1 MILNMNLNIFL
12 ANKIGNKSDSTG
24 KLSRTGTIISVVSVA
39 LSIAVIIV
47 AVSVSNGFRSEI
59 GGKARGFMGDM
70 TLAEPGLEITG
81 ESGPVSS
88 DLTYMGKLQELP
100 YIERISGVSYRK
112 GILKTDDEIGGVL
125 FKGLDS
131 TYNMEFYS
139 RYLTD
144 GRLPELGGKRIS
156 NEIMV
161 SKRLAQMLGY
171 KIGDKVTA
179 YFVDDQVK
187 VRRFDLVGIFDAQLE
202 QLDKYLAI
210 SDIRHINR
218 LNGWE
223 SGFSG
228 YEIFLK
234 EGDSDLQLQQI
245 EDIIYEY
252 TTEEDTPVVPTPLQ
266 KKYYVL
272 YDWLHLLDLNVL
284 VILTLM
290 IAVAGFNMVSG
301 LLIMLFE
308 RISQI
313 GLLKAMGMTNRAV
326 SRVFLTKSAIVVLQG
341 MLWGNAIAIL
351 LCLLQMKFKIIAL
364 NPDNYFVSAVPID
377 FNLPWILGMNAISFA
392 AIMLIMMLPCHFI
405 SRIDPAATMRV
416 K

>member
-1 MILNMNLNIFL
+1 MNFNLFL
-12 ANKIGNKSDSTG
+12 AKKIGNKADSTG
-24 KLSRTGTIISVVSVA
+24 KLSRTGTIISIVSVA

-59 GGKARGFMGDM
+59 GGKARGFMGDI

-88 DLTYMGKLQELP
+88 DLTYMDKLQKLP
-100 YIERISGVSYRK
+100 MVERINGVSYRK
-112 GILKTDDEIGGVL
+112 GILKTTDEIGGVL

-131 TYNMEFYS
+131 TYNMSFYS
-139 RYLTD
+139 RYLTE

-161 SKRLAQMLGY
+161 SKRLAQILGY
-171 KIGDKVTA
+171 KVGDKVTA
-179 YFVDDQVK
+179 YFVDEQVK

-210 SDIRHINR
+210 ADIRHINR
-218 LNGWE
+218 LNGWDN
-223 SGFSG
+223 GFSG

-234 EGDSDLQLQQI
+234 KCDVEQQVLEI
-245 EDIIYEY
+245 EDIIYEN
-252 TTEEDTPVVPTPLQ
+252 TTEDDTPLIPSSLQ

-284 VILTLM
+284 VILALM

-313 GLLKAMGMTNRAV
+313 GLLKAMGMTNNAV
-326 SRVFLTKSAIVVLQG
+326 SRVFLTKSATVVLQG
-341 MLWGNAIAIL
+341 MLWGNAIAIM
-351 LCLLQMKFKIIAL
+351 LCLLQMKFSIITL

-377 FNLPWILGMNAISFA
+377 FNLTWILGMNAIAFA

>member
-1 MILNMNLNIFL
+1 MICPMNFNLFL
-12 ANKIGNKSDSTG
+12 AKKIGNKADSTG
-24 KLSRTGTIISVVSVA
+24 KLSRTGTIISIVSVA
-39 LSIAVIIV
+39 LSIAVIII

-59 GGKARGFMGDM
+59 GGKARGFMGDI
-70 TLAEPGLEITG
+70 TLAEPGLDITG

-88 DLTYMGKLQELP
+88 NPTYMERLSALESVD
-100 YIERISGVSYRK
+100 RISGVSYRK
-112 GILKTDDEIGGVL
+112 GILKTGEEIGGVL

-139 RYLTD
+139 RYLTE
-144 GRLPELGGKRIS
+144 GRLPQLGGKRIS
-156 NEIMV
+156 NEIMM

-171 KIGDKVTA
+171 KVGDKVTA

-187 VRRFDLVGIFDAQLE
+187 VRRFDLTGIFDAQLE

-210 SDIRHINR
+210 ADIRHINR

-223 SGFSG
+223 EGYSG

-234 EGDSDLQLQQI
+234 DEDTEKHLLDI
-245 EDIIYEY
+245 EDIIYQY
-252 TTEEDTPVVPTPLQ
+252 TTEDDTPLVPASLQ
-266 KKYYVL
+266 EKYYIL
-272 YDWLHLLDLNVL
+272 YDWLRLLDLNVL
-284 VILTLM
+284 IVLALM

-313 GLLKAMGMTNRAV
+313 GLLKAMGMTNNAV
-326 SRVFLTKSAIVVLQG
+326 SRIFLTKSALVVLQG
-341 MLWGNAIAIL
+341 MLWGNAIAIA
-351 LCLLQMKFKIIAL
+351 LCLVQMNFNVITL
-364 NPDNYFVSAVPID
+364 DPQNYFVSAVPID
-377 FNLPWILGMNAISFA
+377 FNLPWIIGMNAVSFA
-392 AIMLIMMLPCHFI
+392 AIMLIMILPCHFI